1 MYSRCASGDWAA
13 AVEAVDAERVALER
27 RLDVQMAKR
36 STEAL
41 AANLGLT
48 RVTRFINVLEAG
60 YSNESDTGEKRL
72 NGYEIDVEVPLFD
85 WGDAKLARAEATYM
99 QSVHRTAAVA
109 LAAQSEVRAS
119 YQTYK
124 TAFEVARHYRDEVV
138 PLRKRIADE
147 NLLRYN
153 GMLISV
159 FELLEDARA
168 QIAGVNAY
176 VEALRDFW
184 IADVE
189 LQLALNG
196 VASGGRSPM
205 RTTVMPTGNAAA
217 AH

>member
-1 MYSRCASGDWAA
+1 
-13 AVEAVDAERVALER
+13 
-27 RLDVQMAKR
+27 MAKR

-60 YSNESDTGEKRL
+60 YTNESNTGEKRQ
-72 NGYEIDVEVPLFD
+72 NGYEIEVEVPLFD

-99 QSVHRTAAVA
+99 QSVHRTAAIA
-109 LAAQSEVRAS
+109 LAAQSDVRS
-119 YQTYK
+119 TYQTYQ
-124 TAFEVARHYRDEVV
+124 AAYDVARHYRDEVV

-147 NLLRYN
+147 NVLRYN

-168 QIAGVNAY
+168 QIASVNNY

-184 IADVE
+184 IADTD
-189 LQLALNG
+189 LQAAQNG
-196 VASGGRSPM
+196 VSSTGRAAIRASTMPSASASGGS
-205 RTTVMPTGNAAA
+205 
-217 AH
+217 H